1 MIVPQYWAEGRIQH
15 RKDGR
20 QVTIRRFGWSDE
32 SLEAAQAH
40 ANVRTAEALERV
52 LTGKR
57 LARREPRIPY
67 NGADGVPIR
76 EEILDRRLDCVI
88 TRNSYGAKCLNTP
101 TVFIADIDF
110 ETSSSFETWAIGLSG
125 LALAVALPALYFA
138 PRFRVIILSVP
149 AMTMFLAIAV
159 RFAFKLA
166 RRLRGGIEA
175 IARERVRRFVE
186 NHPDWYVRLYR
197 TPAGMRVIAL
207 HQIFDPT
214 DQSVAEAFQT
224 MGVDP
229 IYAQMCVRQHC
240 FRARVSPKPWRIGI
254 ATHLRPRPGV
264 WPVRAEQMSSRI
276 AWIADYDAQSG
287 AYAAC
292 TYVESLGSGK
302 VDSQAKSVQEWHDQL
317 CQASSTLPI
326 A

>member
-15 RKDGR
+15 RKSGR

-40 ANVRTAEALERV
+40 ADARTAEALERF
-52 LTGKR
+52 LAGKR
-57 LARREPRIPY
+57 LERREPKIPY

-76 EEILDRRLDCVI
+76 EEIVYRRLDCVI

-101 TVFIADIDF
+101 NVFFADIDF
-110 ETSSSFETWAIGLSG
+110 AASSSYEVWAIGISALSFV
-125 LALAVALPALYFA
+125 AALPALYFA
-138 PRFRVIILSVP
+138 PRFRVIVLIVP
-149 AMTMFLAIAV
+149 AMTMLLAIV
-159 RFAFKLA
+159 LRIAFKLME
-166 RRLRGGIEA
+166 RLRGGVEQ
-175 IARERVRRFVE
+175 IARESVRRFIDR
-186 NHPDWYVRLYR
+186 HPDWYVRLYR

-214 DQSVAEAFQT
+214 DPLVTEAFKELGT
-224 MGVDP
+224 DP
-229 IYAQMCVRQHC
+229 IYAMLCTQQHC

-254 ATHLRPRPGV
+254 GEHLRPRPGV
-264 WPVRAEQMSSRI
+264 WPVRPEQMAKRT
-276 AWIADYDAQSG
+276 AWIQDYDAQST

-292 TYVESLGSGK
+292 TYIESLGSGK
-302 VDSQAKSVQEWHDQL
+302 VSPQAKSVQEWHDQL
-317 CQASSTLPI
+317 CQANSPLPI